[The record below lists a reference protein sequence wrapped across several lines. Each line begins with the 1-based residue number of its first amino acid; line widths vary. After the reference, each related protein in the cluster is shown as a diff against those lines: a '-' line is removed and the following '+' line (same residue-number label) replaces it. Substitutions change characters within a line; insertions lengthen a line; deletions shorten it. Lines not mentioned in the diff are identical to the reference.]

1 MKNKFFII
9 VFTFVTVAGFGQ
21 SKFISKGKIEFE
33 RKVNMHAD
41 LEGDFAEQFKKQ
53 IPQFYTTYFD
63 LIFSDSR
70 SVYKPGRE
78 GDKKNNM
85 WGSPATENVV
95 YSDFVNKKYL
105 ARKQVYEQAYL
116 IEDSLR
122 HAVWKITND
131 KRDIAGY
138 ECRRAT
144 TVIMDSVFVVAFY
157 TDEIMCSGGP
167 ESFTGLPGTILGLVI
182 PRMHTTWYAT
192 KVENY
197 SPKPED
203 LLPPTKGKKTN
214 NLQLK
219 TTLTNSL
226 KDWGKWAQ
234 RNIWAIM
241 I

>member
-1 MKNKFFII
+1 MKKQLLII
-9 VFTFVTVAGFGQ
+9 LFLFTAFAGFGQ
-21 SKFISKGKIEFE
+21 SKFISKGRIEFE
-33 RKVNMHAD
+33 RKVNIHAQM
-41 LEGDFAEQFKKQ
+41 EGELAEQFKKL
-53 IPQFYTTYFD
+53 IPQYYTTYFD
-63 LIFSDSR
+63 LIFAGDKSI
-70 SVYKPGRE
+70 YKPGKE
-78 GDKKNNM
+78 GDKNNM
-85 WGSPATENVV
+85 WGRPASENIV
-95 YSDFVNKKYL
+95 YSDFTNKKYL
-105 ARKQVYEQAYL
+105 ARKQVFEQAYL

-122 HAVWKITND
+122 NAVWKITND

-157 TDEIMCSGGP
+157 TDEIMISGGP
-167 ESFTGLPGTILGLVI
+167 ESFSGLPGTILGLVI
-182 PRMHTTWYAT
+182 PRLHTTWYAT

-197 SPKPED
+197 TPKDED
-203 LLPPTKGKKTN
+203 FLPPSKGKKTN
-214 NLQLK
+214 NAQLK

>member
-1 MKNKFFII
+1 MKKQFLII
-9 VFTFVTVAGFGQ
+9 VFALAALIGFGQ
-21 SKFISKGKIEFE
+21 SKYISKGKIEFE
-33 RKVNMHAD
+33 RKVNIHAQM
-41 LEGDFAEQFKKQ
+41 EGEFAEQFKKQ
-53 IPQFYTTYFD
+53 IPQYYTTYFD
-63 LIFSDSR
+63 LIFAGDKSI
-70 SVYKPGRE
+70 YKPGKE
-78 GDKKNNM
+78 GDKNNM
-85 WGSPATENVV
+85 WGSPASENVV
-95 YSDFVNKKYL
+95 YSDFTNKKYL
-105 ARKQVYEQAYL
+105 ARKQVFEQSYL

-122 HAVWKITND
+122 RAVWKITND

-157 TDEIMCSGGP
+157 TDEIMISTGP
-167 ESFTGLPGTILGLVI
+167 ESFCGLPGTILGLVI
-182 PRMHTTWYAT
+182 PRLHTTWYAT

-197 SPKPED
+197 TPKPED
-203 LLPPTKGKKTN
+203 FLPPTKGKKTN